1 MRIAALL
8 AAVLLVS
15 ASDQS
20 FARGHSYSYHR
31 DSSSHYY
38 TNVSGHR
45 VHRPVYSG
53 TRPAGATAHCA
64 DGSWSFSE
72 HARGTCSHH
81 GGVR

>member
-1 MRIAALL
+1 MRSAALL
-8 AAVLLVS
+8 VAALLISTGVP
-15 ASDQS
+15 S
-20 FARGHSYSYHR
+20 FARGHSYSHSY
-31 DSSSHYY
+31 SSSLYY

-45 VHRPVYSG
+45 IHSPVFSG
-53 TRPAGATAHCA
+53 NRPAGATAHCA